1 MNTEVLNRQVT
12 AIQEQADF
20 NSRFFAMSYA
30 LVAYSIGAGALFWF
44 FFASIGVAPAS
55 MLVLENGS
63 LLAALCINLLLVAA
77 FGVQHSVMARPAFK
91 AEWTKIVP
99 PHLERS
105 TYVLASGLFL
115 LPIIVAWQPLPGQIW
130 LVEQETVAFAIK
142 GIAVF
147 GFAYLLLASF
157 FTNHF
162 ELFGLRQAWLYATQK
177 QYTPLEFKRN
187 WLYGFSRHPIM
198 TGLLIMFWATPDMT
212 MTRFLL
218 SLFLNAYIVIG
229 VWFEEKDLVAEFGDT
244 YRQYRKE
251 IGAFFTIKRK

>member
-1 MNTEVLNRQVT
+1 MNTEVLSRQVT

-20 NSRFFAMSYA
+20 LSRFFAMSYA

-55 MLVLENGS
+55 LLVIENGG
-63 LLAALCINLLLVAA
+63 LLSALCMNLLLVAA

-91 AEWTKIVP
+91 AQWTQYVP
-99 PHLERS
+99 VHLERS

-115 LPIIVAWQPLPGQIW
+115 LPIIVAWQPLPGQVW
-130 LVEQETVAFAIK
+130 LVEQSAVAYAIK

-162 ELFGLRQAWLYATQK
+162 ELFGLRQAWLYASHQ

-198 TGLLIMFWATPDMT
+198 TGLMIMFWATPDMT
-212 MTRFLL
+212 LTRFVLSALL
-218 SLFLNAYIVIG
+218 TGYIFIG
-229 VWFEEKDLVAEFGDT
+229 VWFEEHDLSREFGDT
-244 YRQYRKE
+244 YRQYCRQV
-251 IGAFFTIKRK
+251 GMFFTLK